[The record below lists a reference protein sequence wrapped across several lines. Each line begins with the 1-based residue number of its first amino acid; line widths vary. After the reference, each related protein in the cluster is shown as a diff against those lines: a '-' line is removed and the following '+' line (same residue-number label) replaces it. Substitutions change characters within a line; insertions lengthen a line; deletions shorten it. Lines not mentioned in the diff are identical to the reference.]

1 MDQDEILLDC
11 EERMEKAV
19 SVFREQLKGLRT
31 GRANP
36 GLVDNIRVEVYGSP
50 TPLKQIA
57 QVSVPEPQQL
67 MIRPYDQ
74 TNVAAISKAIQS
86 SDVGLAPK
94 VDGRVIR
101 LTIPAL
107 STDRRKQLCARVK
120 EFAEDARISLRNV
133 RRDANKHA
141 DTSEKDKLL
150 TEDICK
156 ATKEEVQEL
165 TKKYEGFVN
174 SEATAKEKQVM
185 EE

>member
-11 EERMEKAV
+11 EERMDKAA

-74 TNVAAISKAIQS
+74 NSVQPIAKAIQS

-94 VDGRVIR
+94 VEGRVIR
-101 LTIPAL
+101 LNIPPL
-107 STDRRKQLCARVK
+107 STDRRKQLVGRVK
-120 EFAEDARISLRNV
+120 EFAEEARVAIRNV

-141 DTSEKDKLL
+141 DTAQKDKVL
-150 TEDICK
+150 TEDLCE
-156 ATKEEVQEL
+156 ATKEEVQNL
-165 TKKYEGFVN
+165 TKKYEGSVN
-174 SEATAKEKQVM
+174 DEAAAKEKQIM

>member
-50 TPLKQIA
+50 TPMKQIA
-57 QVSVPEPQQL
+57 QVSVPEPQQI

-74 TNVAAISKAIQS
+74 GNVAAIAKAIQS

-94 VDGRVIR
+94 IDGRVIR
-101 LTIPAL
+101 LNIPPL
-107 STDRRKQLCARVK
+107 STDRRKQLVARVK
-120 EFAEDARISLRNV
+120 EFAEEARISLRNV

-141 DTSEKDKLL
+141 DQGEKEKTM
-150 TEDICK
+150 TEDEAKTC
-156 ATKEEVQEL
+156 KEEIQNL
-165 TKKYEGFVN
+165 TKKYEGEVN
-174 SEATAKEKQVM
+174 SSGNAKEQDIM
-185 EE
+185 QD